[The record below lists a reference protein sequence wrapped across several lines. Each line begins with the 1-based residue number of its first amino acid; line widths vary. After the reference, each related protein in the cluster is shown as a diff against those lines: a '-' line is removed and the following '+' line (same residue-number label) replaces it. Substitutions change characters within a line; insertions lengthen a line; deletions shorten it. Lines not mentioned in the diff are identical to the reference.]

1 MAEIYKSKSGQDAIE
16 RAYRD
21 TLQRWPVPNRQF
33 TVPTRHGDTFVIES
47 GAANAPPLVLFHG
60 SGTNSSAWLGDVSAW
75 AQRHH
80 VYAID
85 MIGEPGLSAP
95 SRPPF
100 GSDAYAE
107 WLDDVWDRLGLASAS
122 IVGVSLGG
130 WLALEYATKR
140 PARVAS
146 LSLISPSGV
155 GAQNRVLLLK
165 AGLLLMLGPWGL
177 RRRCSWSRDGHAA
190 ARDQPMRAAAA
201 VRHFR
206 PRMDTLPIR
215 TDAELASLTMPV
227 QLIVGGQDALLR
239 SDATRD
245 RILRCVPLLQLTYL
259 ENDGHILPRQTERI
273 AEFLRAPALAAA
285 SFTGAGVP

>member
-1 MAEIYKSKSGQDAIE
+1 VAEIYKSKAGQEAVE
-16 RAYRD
+16 RLYR
-21 TLQRWPVPNRQF
+21 TVLQRWPVPNRQF
-33 TVPTRHGDTFVIES
+33 TVPTRHGGTFVIES
-47 GAANAPPLVLFHG
+47 GAANATPLVLFHG
-60 SGTNSSAWLGDVSAW
+60 SGTNSGAWLGDVPVW
-75 AQRHH
+75 AQRHR

-100 GSDAYAE
+100 ASDAYAE

-155 GAQNRVLLLK
+155 GAQNKVLLLK

-177 RRRCSWSRDGHAA
+177 RRALKLVSG
-190 ARDQPMRAAAA
+190 RATLPREISDALLLRF
-201 VRHFR
+201 RHFR
-206 PRMDTLPIR
+206 PRMDALPIR
-215 TDAELASLTMPV
+215 TDEELASLKVPV
-227 QLIVGGQDALLR
+227 QLIVGGRDALLR
-239 SDATRD
+239 SDETRD
-245 RILRCVPLLQLTYL
+245 RMQRAVSNLQLAYL
-259 ENDGHILPRQTERI
+259 ENEGHILPRQTERI
-273 AEFLRAPALAAA
+273 AEFLRGAASAAA
-285 SFTGAGVP
+285 